1 MSTAEQWAAALGK
14 APEGFRL
21 QFQRLGLEAECR
33 PLRSEEVEE
42 CRRMGGE
49 RGLRYALY
57 LSCDA
62 LRQAGEQMKK
72 QGALALS
79 FDITQRL
86 TYGDI
91 LAAGGAILEKS
102 GAGSA
107 RVRLLAD
114 GENAQNAQEASVQL
128 HSDGEHFWQSALPE
142 TREVPGDDG
151 SIQSG
156 AGQSSGTLLKTLL
169 SSGEKA
175 QDEDAVM
182 ALAQVFAERLVSAAA
197 NS

>member
-1 MSTAEQWAAALGK
+1 MSSYEQWAQALSQQ
-14 APEGFRL
+14 PEHFTL

-62 LRQAGEQMKK
+62 LRQAGEQMKR

-86 TYGDI
+86 AYGDI

-102 GAGSA
+102 GAGNA
-107 RVRLLAD
+107 QVRLL
-114 GENAQNAQEASVQL
+114 GRSENAQEEALTLHSGGESFWQNADAEEQQAQEETNALFGEYFSHTRKKQL
-128 HSDGEHFWQSALPE
+128 
-142 TREVPGDDG
+142 
-151 SIQSG
+151 I
-156 AGQSSGTLLKTLL
+156 
-169 SSGEKA
+169 SSGEDA
-175 QDEDAVM
+175 QSEDTLL
-182 ALAQVFAERLVSAAA
+182 ALARVFAQRLASASA

>member
-1 MSTAEQWAAALGK
+1 MSNYEQWAQALSRQ
-14 APEGFRL
+14 PEHFTL

-62 LRQAGEQMKK
+62 LRQAGEQMKR
-72 QGALALS
+72 QGALALN

-86 TYGDI
+86 AYGDI

-102 GAGSA
+102 GAGNA
-107 RVRLLAD
+107 QVRLLAGSD
-114 GENAQNAQEASVQL
+114 NAQEEALSM
-128 HSDGEHFWQSALPE
+128 HFGGETFWQNAEAKAQEGQEE
-142 TREVPGDDG
+142 TNAPFREYF
-151 SIQSG
+151 SHTRKKQLI
-156 AGQSSGTLLKTLL
+156 
-169 SSGEKA
+169 SSGEDA
-175 QDEDAVM
+175 QNEDTLL
-182 ALAQVFAERLVSAAA
+182 ALARVFAQRLVSASA

>member
-1 MSTAEQWAAALGK
+1 MSSAEQWEKALSQEPGH
-14 APEGFRL
+14 FTL

-86 TYGDI
+86 AYGDI

-107 RVRLLAD
+107 QVRLL
-114 GENAQNAQEASVQL
+114 GSTENAQEEGSSLHSGGEYFWQNAQAEEQ
-128 HSDGEHFWQSALPE
+128 E
-142 TREVPGDDG
+142 TQEEVKTFSREY
-151 SIQSG
+151 
-156 AGQSSGTLLKTLL
+156 SSHTLKKHLI
-169 SSGEKA
+169 SSEEM
-175 QDEDAVM
+175 QDEDALF
-182 ALAQVFAERLVSAAA
+182 ALARVFAQRLASASA